1 MSAASLPRGCRGIT
15 PVTSAS
21 RSKKEA
27 LFIQFSKEPVAGL
40 VKTRMQPTLS
50 GEQAC
55 ALHTDLLLWVCRTLC
70 EAEQAAVELWVSGE
84 RKHPAFEACK
94 ALGIDAVQSQSGSN
108 LGDRMFNAISE
119 SLSRHQKVILV
130 GSDCPQMDADY
141 LRRAL
146 LALDH
151 NPLVLGPAMDGGY
164 VLIGATAIAPA
175 LFQDVSWG
183 TDSVFDETV
192 QRIEAQ
198 GIGWSELPPLA
209 DIDRP
214 EDLSV
219 WQALREAAHRSCE
232 GS

>member
-1 MSAASLPRGCRGIT
+1 MSAGFLPSGCRDIT

-21 RSKKEA
+21 RPKKEA
-27 LFIQFSKEPVAGL
+27 LFIQFAKEPVPGL

-50 GEQAC
+50 AQQAC

-70 EAEQAAVELWVSGE
+70 EAKQATVELWVSGE
-84 RKHPAFEACK
+84 RKHPAFEACE
-94 ALGIDAVQSQSGSN
+94 ALGIDGLHSQCGGN

-119 SLSRHQKVILV
+119 SLGHYQKVILV
-130 GSDCPQMDADY
+130 GSDCPQIDADY

-146 LALDH
+146 QALDH
-151 NPLVLGPAMDGGY
+151 NPLVLGPATDGGY
-164 VLIGATAIAPA
+164 VLIGATAIKAA
-175 LFQDVSWG
+175 LFQGISWG

-192 QRIEAQ
+192 RRIEGQ

-219 WQALREAAHRSCE
+219 WQALR
-232 GS
+232 